1 MAKVLSS
8 DDLSKLI
15 DQEALDWKVIDDGKK
30 IKKTFKFKSF
40 IEAFSFMSKIAIYAE
55 KKDHHPEWSN
65 VYNKVEICLTTHD
78 AGGITEKD
86 VDLIN
91 FIEKKSSYYL
101 KLLSIISVIMAF
113 YFLYFPDIQINYYAW
128 NPPDNNQALKLS
140 NLDNK

>member
-15 DQEALDWKVIDDGKK
+15 DQETLDWKIIEDGKK

-86 VDLIN
+86 VDLSLIH
-91 FIEKKSSYYL
+91 I
-101 KLLSIISVIMAF
+101 
-113 YFLYFPDIQINYYAW
+113 
-128 NPPDNNQALKLS
+128 
-140 NLDNK
+140 

>member
-8 DDLSKLI
+8 VDLSKLI
-15 DQEALDWKVIDDGKK
+15 DQEALDWKIIDDGKK

-40 IEAFSFMSKIAIYAE
+40 IEAFSFMSKVAIYAE

-91 FIEKKSSYYL
+91 FIERK
-101 KLLSIISVIMAF
+101 
-113 YFLYFPDIQINYYAW
+113 
-128 NPPDNNQALKLS
+128 
-140 NLDNK
+140 

>member
-8 DDLSKLI
+8 HDLSKLI
-15 DQEALDWKVIDDGKK
+15 DQEALDWRIIEDGKK

-91 FIEKKSSYYL
+91 FIEKK
-101 KLLSIISVIMAF
+101 
-113 YFLYFPDIQINYYAW
+113 
-128 NPPDNNQALKLS
+128 
-140 NLDNK
+140 

>member
-15 DQEALDWKVIDDGKK
+15 DQEALDLKIIEDGKK
-30 IKKTFKFKSF
+30 IKKTFKFISF

-55 KKDHHPEWSN
+55 KMDHHPEWSN

-91 FIEKKSSYYL
+91 FIEKK
-101 KLLSIISVIMAF
+101 
-113 YFLYFPDIQINYYAW
+113 
-128 NPPDNNQALKLS
+128 
-140 NLDNK
+140 

>member
-8 DDLSKLI
+8 DNLSKLI
-15 DQEALDWKVIDDGKK
+15 DQEALDWKIIEDGKK

-40 IEAFSFMSKIAIYAE
+40 IEAFSFMSKVAIYAE

-91 FIEKKSSYYL
+91 FIEK
-101 KLLSIISVIMAF
+101 
-113 YFLYFPDIQINYYAW
+113 N
-128 NPPDNNQALKLS
+128 
-140 NLDNK
+140 

>member
-8 DDLSKLI
+8 DVLSKLI
-15 DQEALDWKVIDDGKK
+15 DQEALDWKIIEDGKK

-40 IEAFSFMSKIAIYAE
+40 IEAFSFMTKIAIYAE

-91 FIEKKSSYYL
+91 FIEKK
-101 KLLSIISVIMAF
+101 
-113 YFLYFPDIQINYYAW
+113 
-128 NPPDNNQALKLS
+128 
-140 NLDNK
+140 

>member
-8 DDLSKLI
+8 DDLSKFI
-15 DQEALDWKVIDDGKK
+15 DQEALDWKIIEDGKK

-91 FIEKKSSYYL
+91 FIEKK
-101 KLLSIISVIMAF
+101 
-113 YFLYFPDIQINYYAW
+113 
-128 NPPDNNQALKLS
+128 
-140 NLDNK
+140 

>member
-15 DQEALDWKVIDDGKK
+15 DQEALDWKIIEDGKK
-30 IKKTFKFKSF
+30 IKKTFKFNSF
-40 IEAFSFMSKIAIYAE
+40 IEAFSFMSKVAIYAE
-55 KKDHHPEWSN
+55 KKDHHPEWFN

-91 FIEKKSSYYL
+91 FIEKK
-101 KLLSIISVIMAF
+101 
-113 YFLYFPDIQINYYAW
+113 
-128 NPPDNNQALKLS
+128 
-140 NLDNK
+140 

>member
-15 DQEALDWKVIDDGKK
+15 DQEALDWKIIEDGKK
-30 IKKTFKFKSF
+30 IKKTFKFNSF
-40 IEAFSFMSKIAIYAE
+40 IEAFSFMSKVAIYAE

-91 FIEKKSSYYL
+91 FIEKK
-101 KLLSIISVIMAF
+101 
-113 YFLYFPDIQINYYAW
+113 
-128 NPPDNNQALKLS
+128 
-140 NLDNK
+140 

>member
-15 DQEALDWKVIDDGKK
+15 DQEALDWKVIEDGKK
-30 IKKTFKFKSF
+30 IKKTFKFNSF
-40 IEAFSFMSKIAIYAE
+40 IEAFSFMSKVAIYAE

-91 FIEKKSSYYL
+91 FIEKK
-101 KLLSIISVIMAF
+101 
-113 YFLYFPDIQINYYAW
+113 
-128 NPPDNNQALKLS
+128 
-140 NLDNK
+140 

>member
-8 DDLSKLI
+8 DNLSKLI
-15 DQEALDWKVIDDGKK
+15 DQEALDWKIIEDGKK

-40 IEAFSFMSKIAIYAE
+40 IEAFSFMSKVAIYAE

-91 FIEKKSSYYL
+91 FIEKK
-101 KLLSIISVIMAF
+101 
-113 YFLYFPDIQINYYAW
+113 
-128 NPPDNNQALKLS
+128 
-140 NLDNK
+140 

>member
-15 DQEALDWKVIDDGKK
+15 DQEALDWKIIDDGKK

-40 IEAFSFMSKIAIYAE
+40 IEAFSFMSKVAIYAE

-91 FIEKKSSYYL
+91 FIEK
-101 KLLSIISVIMAF
+101 
-113 YFLYFPDIQINYYAW
+113 N
-128 NPPDNNQALKLS
+128 
-140 NLDNK
+140 

>member
-15 DQEALDWKVIDDGKK
+15 DQEALDWKIIEDGKK

-40 IEAFSFMSKIAIYAE
+40 IEAFSFMTKVAIYAE

-91 FIEKKSSYYL
+91 FIEK
-101 KLLSIISVIMAF
+101 
-113 YFLYFPDIQINYYAW
+113 N
-128 NPPDNNQALKLS
+128 
-140 NLDNK
+140 

>member
-15 DQEALDWKVIDDGKK
+15 DQETLDWKIIEDGKK

-65 VYNKVEICLTTHD
+65 VYNKVEIYLTTHD

-86 VDLIN
+86 IDLIN
-91 FIEKKSSYYL
+91 FIEKK
-101 KLLSIISVIMAF
+101 
-113 YFLYFPDIQINYYAW
+113 
-128 NPPDNNQALKLS
+128 
-140 NLDNK
+140 

>member
-8 DDLSKLI
+8 VDLSKLI
-15 DQEALDWKVIDDGKK
+15 DQEALDWKIIDDGKK

-86 VDLIN
+86 VDLSLIH
-91 FIEKKSSYYL
+91 I
-101 KLLSIISVIMAF
+101 
-113 YFLYFPDIQINYYAW
+113 
-128 NPPDNNQALKLS
+128 
-140 NLDNK
+140 

>member
-15 DQEALDWKVIDDGKK
+15 DQEALDWKIIEDGKK

-55 KKDHHPEWSN
+55 KMDHHPEWSN

-91 FIEKKSSYYL
+91 FIERK
-101 KLLSIISVIMAF
+101 
-113 YFLYFPDIQINYYAW
+113 
-128 NPPDNNQALKLS
+128 
-140 NLDNK
+140 

>member
-15 DQEALDWKVIDDGKK
+15 DQETLDWKIIEDGKK

-91 FIEKKSSYYL
+91 FIEK
-101 KLLSIISVIMAF
+101 
-113 YFLYFPDIQINYYAW
+113 N
-128 NPPDNNQALKLS
+128 
-140 NLDNK
+140 

>member
-15 DQEALDWKVIDDGKK
+15 DQEALDWRIIEDGKK

-86 VDLIN
+86 VELIN
-91 FIEKKSSYYL
+91 FIEKK
-101 KLLSIISVIMAF
+101 
-113 YFLYFPDIQINYYAW
+113 
-128 NPPDNNQALKLS
+128 
-140 NLDNK
+140 

>member
-15 DQEALDWKVIDDGKK
+15 DQETLDWKIIDNGKK

-91 FIEKKSSYYL
+91 FIEKK
-101 KLLSIISVIMAF
+101 
-113 YFLYFPDIQINYYAW
+113 
-128 NPPDNNQALKLS
+128 
-140 NLDNK
+140 

>member
-15 DQEALDWKVIDDGKK
+15 DQEALDWKIIEDGKK

-40 IEAFSFMSKIAIYAE
+40 IDAFSFMSKVAIYAE

-91 FIEKKSSYYL
+91 FIEKK
-101 KLLSIISVIMAF
+101 
-113 YFLYFPDIQINYYAW
+113 
-128 NPPDNNQALKLS
+128 
-140 NLDNK
+140 

>member
-1 MAKVLSS
+1 MAKVLSL

-91 FIEKKSSYYL
+91 FIEKK
-101 KLLSIISVIMAF
+101 
-113 YFLYFPDIQINYYAW
+113 
-128 NPPDNNQALKLS
+128 
-140 NLDNK
+140 

>member
-8 DDLSKLI
+8 DVLSKLI
-15 DQEALDWKVIDDGKK
+15 DQEALDWKIIEDGKK

-91 FIEKKSSYYL
+91 FIEKK
-101 KLLSIISVIMAF
+101 
-113 YFLYFPDIQINYYAW
+113 
-128 NPPDNNQALKLS
+128 
-140 NLDNK
+140 

>member
-15 DQEALDWKVIDDGKK
+15 DQETLDWKIIDDGKK

-78 AGGITEKD
+78 VGGITEKD

-91 FIEKKSSYYL
+91 FIEKK
-101 KLLSIISVIMAF
+101 
-113 YFLYFPDIQINYYAW
+113 
-128 NPPDNNQALKLS
+128 
-140 NLDNK
+140 

>member
-15 DQEALDWKVIDDGKK
+15 DQEALDWRIIDDGKK
-30 IKKTFKFKSF
+30 IKKTFNFKSF

-91 FIEKKSSYYL
+91 FIEKK
-101 KLLSIISVIMAF
+101 
-113 YFLYFPDIQINYYAW
+113 
-128 NPPDNNQALKLS
+128 
-140 NLDNK
+140 

>member
-65 VYNKVEICLTTHD
+65 AYNKVEICLTTHD

-91 FIEKKSSYYL
+91 FIEKK
-101 KLLSIISVIMAF
+101 
-113 YFLYFPDIQINYYAW
+113 
-128 NPPDNNQALKLS
+128 
-140 NLDNK
+140 

>member
-8 DDLSKLI
+8 DNLSKLI
-15 DQEALDWKVIDDGKK
+15 DQEALDWKIIEDGKK

-40 IEAFSFMSKIAIYAE
+40 IEAFSFMTKIAIYAE

-91 FIEKKSSYYL
+91 FIEKK
-101 KLLSIISVIMAF
+101 
-113 YFLYFPDIQINYYAW
+113 
-128 NPPDNNQALKLS
+128 
-140 NLDNK
+140 

>member
-1 MAKVLSS
+1 MAKVLSY

-15 DQEALDWKVIDDGKK
+15 DQETLDWKIIDDGKK

-91 FIEKKSSYYL
+91 FIEK
-101 KLLSIISVIMAF
+101 
-113 YFLYFPDIQINYYAW
+113 N
-128 NPPDNNQALKLS
+128 
-140 NLDNK
+140 

>member
-15 DQEALDWKVIDDGKK
+15 DQEALHWKIIEDGKK
-30 IKKTFKFKSF
+30 IKKTFKFNSF
-40 IEAFSFMSKIAIYAE
+40 IEAFSFMSKVAIYAE

-91 FIEKKSSYYL
+91 FIEKK
-101 KLLSIISVIMAF
+101 
-113 YFLYFPDIQINYYAW
+113 
-128 NPPDNNQALKLS
+128 
-140 NLDNK
+140 

>member
-15 DQEALDWKVIDDGKK
+15 DQEALEWKVIDDGKK

-91 FIEKKSSYYL
+91 FIEKK
-101 KLLSIISVIMAF
+101 
-113 YFLYFPDIQINYYAW
+113 
-128 NPPDNNQALKLS
+128 
-140 NLDNK
+140 

>member
-15 DQEALDWKVIDDGKK
+15 DQEALDWRIIEDGKK

-65 VYNKVEICLTTHD
+65 VYNKVEICLTTQD

-91 FIEKKSSYYL
+91 FIEKK
-101 KLLSIISVIMAF
+101 
-113 YFLYFPDIQINYYAW
+113 
-128 NPPDNNQALKLS
+128 
-140 NLDNK
+140 

>member
-15 DQEALDWKVIDDGKK
+15 DQQTLDWKIIEDGKK
-30 IKKTFKFKSF
+30 IKKTFKFNSF
-40 IEAFSFMSKIAIYAE
+40 IEAFSFMSKVAIYAE

-91 FIEKKSSYYL
+91 FIEKK
-101 KLLSIISVIMAF
+101 
-113 YFLYFPDIQINYYAW
+113 
-128 NPPDNNQALKLS
+128 
-140 NLDNK
+140 

>member
-8 DDLSKLI
+8 DYLSKLI
-15 DQEALDWKVIDDGKK
+15 DQESLDWKIIDDGKK

-40 IEAFSFMSKIAIYAE
+40 IEAFSFMSKVAIYAE
-55 KKDHHPEWSN
+55 KKDHHPDWSN

-91 FIEKKSSYYL
+91 FIEKK
-101 KLLSIISVIMAF
+101 
-113 YFLYFPDIQINYYAW
+113 
-128 NPPDNNQALKLS
+128 
-140 NLDNK
+140 